1 MPSLRIT
8 VVGIVQGVGFRPF
21 VYRAAIM
28 SGVKGYVRN
37 MGGSEVEIRV
47 EGSREHVARFMQLFF
62 EMLPPPARLE
72 EVEVVEE
79 PLEGFEKFSI
89 LPSAKILGKRSMIP
103 PDIGIC
109 PNCLKEV
116 LDPKSRWYKYP
127 FNSCAWCGPRF
138 SMMYRVPYDR
148 ENTAMND
155 FPLCPDCRGDYEDPW
170 NTRRFHAQGISCP
183 RCGPTLWLAYRNGEK
198 LEVRDPLRETARLLD
213 EGNIVA
219 IKGLGGFHIAA
230 LATDDEVVSRLR
242 ERKRRPSKPFALMAL
257 DSRVVEKIALLPPAA
272 RRLLES
278 PEKPIVLL
286 PLREDSPVSPLVAPG
301 LDTVGVMLPYT
312 ALHYMV
318 LRDTRDKFLIMT
330 SGNKRGKPMCID
342 EECAYREL
350 AGFVDY
356 FLLHNRR
363 IVNRVDDS
371 VVRLTAGEPTFLRRG
386 RGYAPVWI
394 RVPLRFSRPVVA
406 FGAELQTAGA
416 VAFEDK
422 VVLTQYIGD
431 ADDYDVL
438 EDLDRYL
445 EFFVKTYNIDP
456 SSAVL
461 VVDKHPNYASRRL
474 GEGWAEKHGATL
486 VEVQHHHAHAVS
498 VMADHKLL
506 PGEGVVAITID
517 GMGYG
522 DDGMIWGGEVLEV
535 EDGRYRRIGHLR
547 YQAQPGGDVATR
559 YPVRMLVGILS
570 TFMEESEILSLLRSK
585 GLLDGLRWGEK
596 EARIAFLQASEGR
609 SPLTSSTGR
618 ILDAAAA
625 LLKVCLERTYEGEP
639 AMKLEAYARGG
650 SLVDGVEAPLRVEG
664 GTFIVDTSRLFESL
678 LEHIDADPRSLAYTV
693 HCRLGEALGEIA
705 YTSKHARRRGVVYL
719 SGGAAV
725 NDHIVAAIRDTL
737 SARGVQVKLPRRV
750 PPGDGGI
757 ALGQAVIAAL
767 VEDES

>member
-21 VYRAAIM
+21 VYRVAAM

-47 EGSREHVARFMQLFF
+47 EGPRSNVARFLELFF
-62 EMLPPPARLE
+62 LELPPPARLE
-72 EVEVVEE
+72 EVEVQEE
-79 PLEGFEKFSI
+79 RFQGFRRFEI
-89 LPSAKILGKRSMIP
+89 LPSAKRLGKRSMIP

-109 PNCLKEV
+109 DGCLREV
-116 LDPKSRWYKYP
+116 LDPRSRWYRYP

-148 ENTAMND
+148 ENTSMND
-155 FPLCPDCRGDYEDPW
+155 FPLCPRCRADYEDTR
-170 NTRRFHAQGISCP
+170 NVRRFHAQGISCP
-183 RCGPTLWLAYRNGEK
+183 DCGPKVWLVDKQGSSVETK
-198 LEVRDPLRETARLLD
+198 DPLREAARLID

-230 LATDDEVVSRLR
+230 LATDDEVVERLR
-242 ERKRRPSKPFALMAL
+242 RRKQRPAKPFALMAL
-257 DSRVVEKIALLPPAA
+257 NTEIVEKLAYLPPEA

-286 PLREDSPVSPLVAPG
+286 PLREGSPVSPLVAPG
-301 LDTVGVMLPYT
+301 LDTMGIMLPYT

-318 LRDTRDKFLIMT
+318 LQESRDRFLIMT
-330 SGNKRGKPMCID
+330 SGNKHGKPMCID
-342 EECAYREL
+342 EECAFREL

-371 VVRLTAGEPTFLRRG
+371 VVRLTAGRPTFLRRS

-394 RVPLRFSRPVVA
+394 RVPLRFHHPIIA

-445 EFFVKTYNIDP
+445 EFFVKTYGIRP
-456 SSAVL
+456 SDAIL
-461 VVDKHPNYASRRL
+461 VVDMHPGYASRRL
-474 GEGWAEKHGATL
+474 GEIWAEKHGAKL
-486 VEVQHHHAHAVS
+486 VEIQHHYAHAAS
-498 VMADHKLL
+498 VMADYGLK
-506 PGEGVVAITID
+506 PGEEAVVIAID

-522 DDGMIWGGEVLEV
+522 DDSMVWGGEVLETSYT
-535 EDGRYRRIGHLR
+535 GYRRIGHLK
-547 YQAQPGGDVATR
+547 YQAQPGGDAATR
-559 YPVRMLVGILS
+559 YPVRMLIGILS
-570 TFMEESEILSLLRSK
+570 SFMEEDEALSLLRSRQ
-585 GLLDGLRWGEK
+585 LLKGLRWGEK
-596 EARIAFLQASEGR
+596 EARIAFLQASSGR
-609 SPLTSSTGR
+609 APLTSSTGR
-618 ILDAAAA
+618 ILDATAA
-625 LLKVCLERTYEGEP
+625 LLGVCLERTYEGEP
-639 AMKLEAYARGG
+639 AMRLEAFARGG
-650 SLVDGVEAPLRVEG
+650 RLIDSVEAPVRQHG
-664 GTFIVDTSRLFESL
+664 GVFTVDTSRLFETV
-678 LEHIDADPRSLAYTV
+678 LENLDADPRSLAFTV
-693 HCRLGEALGEIA
+693 HYRLGEALAEIA
-705 YTSKHARRRGVVYL
+705 YRSRSVRSGGIVYM

-725 NDHIVAAIRDTL
+725 NDHIVGAVIEFMASKD
-737 SARGVQVKLPRRV
+737 VQVKLPRRV

-757 ALGQAVIAAL
+757 ALGQAVTAAARL
-767 VEDES
+767 VEN

>member
-1 MPSLRIT
+1 MPSLRIM

-21 VYRAAIM
+21 VYRVAVM

-47 EGSREHVARFMQLFF
+47 EGPKSSVAKFLELFF
-62 EMLPPPARLE
+62 QELPPPARLE
-72 EVEVVEE
+72 EVEIHEE
-79 PLEGFEKFSI
+79 RFQGFQRFEI
-89 LPSAKILGKRSMIP
+89 LPSARKLGRRSMIP

-109 PNCLKEV
+109 DDCLREV
-116 LDPKSRWYKYP
+116 LDPGSRWYRYP

-138 SMMYRVPYDR
+138 SMMYGVPYDR
-148 ENTAMND
+148 ENTSMND
-155 FPLCPDCRGDYEDPW
+155 FPLCPSCRAEYEDPQ
-170 NTRRFHAQGISCP
+170 NIRRFHAQGISCP
-183 RCGPTLWLAYRNGEK
+183 KCGPRVWLVDRHGSRVEAK
-198 LEVRDPLRETARLLD
+198 DPLRETARLID
-213 EGNIVA
+213 EGSIVA

-230 LATDDEVVSRLR
+230 LATDDEVVAKLR
-242 ERKRRPSKPFALMAL
+242 ERKRRPTKPFALMAL
-257 DSRVVEKIALLPPAA
+257 NTEIVEKLAYLPPGA

-286 PLREDSPVSPLVAPG
+286 PLREGSPVSPLVAPG

-318 LRDTRDKFLIMT
+318 LQESRDRFLIMT
-330 SGNKRGKPMCID
+330 SGNKHGKPMCID
-342 EECAYREL
+342 EECAFREL

-371 VVRLTAGEPTFLRRG
+371 VVRLTAGRPAFLRRS

-445 EFFVKTYNIDP
+445 EFFAKTYGIRP
-456 SSAVL
+456 SDAVL
-461 VVDKHPNYASRRL
+461 VVDMHPGYASRRL
-474 GEGWAEKHGATL
+474 GETWAEKHGARL
-486 VEVQHHHAHAVS
+486 VEVQHHYAHATS
-498 VMADHKLL
+498 VMADHGLK
-506 PGEGVVAITID
+506 PGEEAVVIAID

-522 DDGMIWGGEVLEV
+522 DDGMVWGGEVLEASYT
-535 EDGRYRRIGHLR
+535 GYRRVGHLK
-547 YQAQPGGDVATR
+547 YQAQPGGDTATR
-559 YPVRMLVGILS
+559 YPVRMLIGILS
-570 TFMEESEILSLLRSK
+570 GFMGEDEVLDLLRSR
-585 GLLDGLRWGEK
+585 GLLEGLRWGEK
-596 EARIAFLQASEGR
+596 EARIAFLQAAGGR

-625 LLKVCLERTYEGEP
+625 LLGVCMERTYEGEP
-639 AMKLEAYARGG
+639 AMRLEAFARGG
-650 SLVDGVEAPLRVEG
+650 RLVDGVEAPIIQRDGVFL
-664 GTFIVDTSRLFESL
+664 VDTSRLFETL
-678 LEHIDADPRSLAYTV
+678 LERLDADPRSLAYTV
-693 HCRLGEALGEIA
+693 HYILGQALAEIA
-705 YTSKHARRRGVVYL
+705 YRSRSARSRGVVYM
-719 SGGAAV
+719 SGGATV
-725 NDHIVAAIRDTL
+725 NDHIVGAVAEFL
-737 SARGVQVKLPRRV
+737 AEKGVEVRLPRRV

-757 ALGQAVIAAL
+757 ALGQAVVAAARL
-767 VEDES
+767 LEG